1 MSTEFEP
8 RLDGGD
14 SGWRVRWHRV
24 IFGHDTPAGR
34 WFDIVL
40 IVVILTSVLVAM
52 LDSVAGLHARFAPG
66 FYLLEWVFTLA
77 FTVEYVTRLMVVRHP
92 GRYARSFFGVI
103 DLLAVLPTWLSL
115 LFPGAQYLLV
125 VRVLRILRVFRIL
138 KLTRY
143 ISEAGLLVGALR
155 RSGRKILVFL
165 FAILAIVT
173 VFGAVM
179 YVVEGPERGF
189 ESIPMGVYWAIVTV
203 GTVGYGDLAP
213 VTALGRILSSVLIL
227 IGYGII
233 AVPTGIFTA
242 EMLQGLRLQRDE
254 RRCGKCSLAGHEADA
269 RHCRSCGAVL
279 ASPTSQA
286 S

>member
-1 MSTEFEP
+1 MSTEFAP
-8 RLDGGD
+8 RLDPGG
-14 SGWRVRWHRV
+14 SGWRARWHQV
-24 IFGHDTPAGR
+24 IFGHETPAGR
-34 WFDIVL
+34 WFDLIL

-52 LDSVAGLHARFAPG
+52 LDSVASLHERFAPG
-66 FYLLEWVFTLA
+66 FYLLEWMFTLA
-77 FTVEYVTRLMVVRHP
+77 FTAEYVVRLMVVRQP
-92 GRYARSFFGVI
+92 ARYARSFFGVI

-125 VRVLRILRVFRIL
+125 VRILRILRVFRIL

-165 FAILAIVT
+165 FAILTIVT

-189 ESIPMGVYWAIVTV
+189 TNIPMGVYWAIVTV

-213 VTALGRILSSVLIL
+213 VTALGRMLASVLIL

-242 EMLQGLRLQRDE
+242 EMLQGLKLQRDE
-254 RRCGKCSLAGHEADA
+254 RRCPECSLAGHEADA
-269 RHCRSCGAVL
+269 RNCRSCGARL
-279 ASPTSQA
+279 ADPA
-286 S
+286 K